1 MAIFSQFCL
10 SVIAHFSA
18 IFAKFD
24 KDRFRS
30 CGKQILDRT
39 IDGAAEVK
47 VGFQNDAPSINFDWS
62 RQFRFENPSKARV
75 KNRGGGGGYSEFEP
89 IHQRSDEDDEEEET
103 ASLTSGRTY
112 SSMSSSSTASGASQ
126 MVISLRADNF
136 KNNSFKWIR
145 NVKQIPST

>member
-1 MAIFSQFCL
+1 MPFLAIFSQYCL
-10 SVIAHFSA
+10 SVIGHFSA

-47 VGFQNDAPSINFDWS
+47 VGFLSDASKHFDWT
-62 RQFRFENPSKARV
+62 RQFRFENLSKARV

-126 MVISLRADNF
+126 MVI
-136 KNNSFKWIR
+136 
-145 NVKQIPST
+145 